1 MKLIPPNGEKRV
13 LLHSCC
19 APCSGEIME
28 AMVASG
34 IQLTV
39 IFYNPNIHPVDEY
52 QRRKEEN
59 IRFTQKMKIPFVD
72 ADYDQDRWF
81 LHTKGLENEPERG
94 KRCALCFYLRLAKTA
109 SFARDNGF
117 KIFTSSFGV
126 SRWKNI
132 HQVNESGMRA
142 ASRYPGLIYW
152 TYNWRKDGGSLR
164 MVEIARR
171 EDFYRQNYCGCV
183 YSLNRRTPAKAIK
196 H

>member
-1 MKLIPPNGEKRV
+1 
-13 LLHSCC
+13 
-19 APCSGEIME
+19 
-28 AMVASG
+28 MVASG

-183 YSLNRRTPAKAIK
+183 YSLNRRTPAKAPPSACGGGRVGVEKIYVTAQ
-196 H
+196 